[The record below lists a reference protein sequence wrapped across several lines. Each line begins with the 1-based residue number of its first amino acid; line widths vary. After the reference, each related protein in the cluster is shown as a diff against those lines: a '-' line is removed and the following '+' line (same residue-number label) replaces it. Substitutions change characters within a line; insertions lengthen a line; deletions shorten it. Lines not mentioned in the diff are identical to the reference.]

1 MFRIR
6 RIYDTTTE
14 FDRRAVEQVQDILRA
29 QFGGIGEEAIERLPM
44 ELADPLRHR
53 FRSLIFIADDT
64 RGTVKG
70 FALLRHAS
78 DMGFCFLDF
87 ISVQRGE
94 SGGGLGGVL
103 YRHVREES
111 IQLNAI
117 GLFYE
122 CLPDDIGL
130 VTNPDNLRQNRQRLK
145 FYERFGARPVAG
157 TLYETPLEP
166 GGSAP
171 YLIYDP
177 LLEGRPLGLSDA
189 RAIVRAILE
198 RKYGA
203 ACSPG
208 YIDMVVDSFRD
219 DPVRIRPPRYIK
231 KERPVRLV
239 PAISIDRRIALVVND
254 RHMIH
259 HVHDRGYVESPV
271 RIKSILKGIAD
282 TGIFH
287 EIPPRPF
294 PERMLRS
301 VHTAE
306 FVEYLKRV
314 CTLIR
319 PDESVY
325 PYVFPIRNGR
335 RPPRELPLRAGY
347 YCIDT
352 FTPIN
357 RNAYIA
363 AKRSVDCALTA
374 AQSLL
379 QGYRLSYALVRPPG
393 HHAERRVFGGFCYFN
408 SAAIAAEYLLRHGSV
423 AVLDIDYHHGNG
435 TQDIFYQRSDVL
447 TVSIHGHPQHAYPYF
462 TGFADE
468 RGENAGEGFN
478 LNIPLPETITT
489 DDYRNAL
496 GRALKRIIS
505 FNPSFLVLALG
516 FDTSRGDPTGSWP
529 LKAADFE
536 NNGFMIGSLRVPI
549 AVVQEGGYRIRSL
562 SANARAFFSGLWEGA
577 FARKLERARSL
588 HPENNHN
595 VV

>member
-6 RIYDTTTE
+6 RIYDTTTGI
-14 FDRRAVEQVQDILRA
+14 DLKAVEQVQDILRA
-29 QFGGIGEEAIERLPM
+29 QFGGIGEEAIDRLPR
-44 ELADPLRHR
+44 ELKNPLKYR
-53 FRSLIFIADDT
+53 FRSILFVADDT

-70 FALLRHAS
+70 FALLQHAP
-78 DMGFCFLDF
+78 DIAFCFLDF
-87 ISVQRGE
+87 ISVQKGG

-103 YRHVREES
+103 YQHVRDEA
-111 IQLNAI
+111 LLLDAT
-117 GLFYE
+117 GLFFE
-122 CLPDDIGL
+122 CLPDDLKL
-130 VTNPDNLRQNRQRLK
+130 VTSPDNLRQNQARLK

-171 YLIYDP
+171 YLVYDP
-177 LLEGRPLGLSDA
+177 LKKERTLALVDA
-189 RAIVRAILE
+189 RNIVRAILE
-198 RKYGA
+198 RKYGSS
-203 ACSPG
+203 CPPG

-219 DPVRIRPPRYIK
+219 DPVIIRPPRYVK
-231 KERPVRLV
+231 KNQPPRLV
-239 PAISIDRRIALVVND
+239 PVLSIDRRIALVIND

-271 RIKSILKGIAD
+271 RIKSILDGIKD

-287 EIPPRPF
+287 EIPPRSY
-294 PERMLRS
+294 PERMLKT
-301 VHTAE
+301 VHTAD
-306 FVEYLKRV
+306 FVDYLRRV
-314 CTLIR
+314 CTLIQS
-319 PDESVY
+319 DESIY
-325 PYVFPIRNGR
+325 PYVFPIRNAA

-374 AQSLL
+374 ADSLL

-393 HHAERRVFGGFCYFN
+393 HHAERRAFGGFCYFN
-408 SAAIAAEYLLRHGSV
+408 SAAIAAHYLSKYGKI

-435 TQDIFYQRSDVL
+435 TQEIFYRHSGVL
-447 TVSIHGHPQHAYPYF
+447 TLSIHGHPQHAYPYF

-468 RGENAGEGFN
+468 RGEGEGEGFN
-478 LNIPLPETITT
+478 LNIPLSETITS
-489 DDYRNAL
+489 DDYRSAL

-505 FNPSFLVLALG
+505 FNPAFLVLALG

-529 LKAADFE
+529 LSPADFE
-536 NNGFMIGSLRVPI
+536 NNGYMIGSLRIPI
-549 AVVQEGGYRIRSL
+549 LVAQEGGYRIRSL
-562 SANARAFFSGLWEGA
+562 PANARAFFIGLWEGA
-577 FARKLERARSL
+577 YARKIERVRAL
-588 HPENNHN
+588 NGENGLNGA
-595 VV
+595 

>member
-14 FDRRAVEQVQDILRA
+14 FDRRAVVQVQEILRA

-44 ELADPLRHR
+44 ELANPLKYR
-53 FRSLIFIADDT
+53 FRSMIFVADDT

-70 FALLRHAS
+70 FALLQHAP
-78 DMGFCFLDF
+78 DIGFCFLDF
-87 ISVQRGE
+87 ISVLKGG

-103 YRHVREES
+103 YQHVRDES
-111 IQLNAI
+111 LQLNAI
-117 GLFYE
+117 GLFFE

-130 VTNPDNLRQNRQRLK
+130 VTSPDNLRQNQERLK

-157 TLYETPLEP
+157 TRYETPLEP

-171 YLIYDP
+171 YLVYDP
-177 LLEGRPLGLSDA
+177 LQKERPLRLDDA
-189 RAIVRAILE
+189 RVIVRAILE

-203 ACSPG
+203 SCPPG

-219 DPVRIRPPRYIK
+219 DPVHVRPPRYIK
-231 KERPVRLV
+231 KEQPPRAVPVL
-239 PAISIDRRIALVVND
+239 SIDRRIALVVND

-271 RIKSILKGIAD
+271 RIKSILNGIND

-294 PERMLRS
+294 PERMLRTVHS
-301 VHTAE
+301 VE

-325 PYVFPIRNGR
+325 PYVFPVRNGR

-435 TQDIFYQRSDVL
+435 TQEIFYRRRDVL

-468 RGENAGEGFN
+468 RGEEEGEGYN

-496 GRALKRIIS
+496 GRALKRVIS

-516 FDTSRGDPTGSWP
+516 FDTSKGDPTGSWP
-529 LKAADFE
+529 LAPADFE
-536 NNGFMIGSLRVPI
+536 NNGYMIGSLRVPI
-549 AVVQEGGYRIRSL
+549 LVVQEGGYRIRSL
-562 SANARAFFSGLWEGA
+562 PANARAFFTGLWEGS
-577 FARKLERARSL
+577 FARTLERARAK
-588 HPENNHN
+588 PTENNGN
-595 VV
+595 GL

>member
-14 FDRRAVEQVQDILRA
+14 IDQKAVEQVQDILRA
-29 QFGGIGEEAIERLPM
+29 QFGGIGEEAIARLPR
-44 ELADPLRHR
+44 ELKNPLKYR
-53 FRSLIFIADDT
+53 FRSIIFVADDV

-70 FALLRHAS
+70 FALLQHAP
-78 DMGFCFLDF
+78 DLHFCFLDF
-87 ISVQRGE
+87 ISVQKGG

-103 YRHVREES
+103 YQHVRDEAR
-111 IQLNAI
+111 LLDVA

-122 CLPDDIGL
+122 CLPDDIKL
-130 VTNPDNLRQNRQRLK
+130 VTNPDNLRQNRKRLK
-145 FYERFGARPVAG
+145 FYERFGARPIAG

-171 YLIYDP
+171 YLVYDP
-177 LLEGRPLGLSDA
+177 LKKERALSLADA

-198 RKYGA
+198 RKYA
-203 ACSPG
+203 SSCPPG
-208 YIDMVVDSFRD
+208 YIDMIVDSLRD
-219 DPVRIRPPRYIK
+219 DPVRIREPRYGK
-231 KERPVRLV
+231 KVRLPRLTPV
-239 PAISIDRRIALVVND
+239 LSIDRRIALVVND
-254 RHMIH
+254 RHLIH
-259 HVHDRGYVESPV
+259 HVHDRGYVEAPV
-271 RIKSILKGIAD
+271 RIQSIMDGIKD

-287 EIPPRPF
+287 EIPPRNF
-294 PERMLRS
+294 PERMLRT
-301 VHTAE
+301 VHNGE
-306 FVEYLKRV
+306 FVDYLKRV
-314 CTLIR
+314 CTLIQ

-379 QGYRLSYALVRPPG
+379 EGYRLSYALVRPPG
-393 HHAERRVFGGFCYFN
+393 HHAEPRVFGGFCYFN
-408 SAAIAAEYLLRHGSV
+408 SAAIAAQYLLGHGRV

-435 TQDIFYQRSDVL
+435 TQEIFYQRSDVL

-462 TGFADE
+462 SGFADE
-468 RGENAGEGFN
+468 HGENEGAGFN
-478 LNIPLPETITT
+478 LNIPLPETITA
-489 DDYRNAL
+489 DEYRRAL

-516 FDTSRGDPTGSWP
+516 FDTSKGDPTGSWP
-529 LKAADFE
+529 LSPADFE
-536 NNGFMIGSLRVPI
+536 NNGYMIGSLRIPI
-549 AVVQEGGYRIRSL
+549 LVAQEGGYRIRSL
-562 SANARAFFSGLWEGA
+562 PANARAFFLGLWEGA
-577 FARKLERARSL
+577 YARKIERVRALSA
-588 HPENNHN
+588 ENDSDAP
-595 VV
+595 